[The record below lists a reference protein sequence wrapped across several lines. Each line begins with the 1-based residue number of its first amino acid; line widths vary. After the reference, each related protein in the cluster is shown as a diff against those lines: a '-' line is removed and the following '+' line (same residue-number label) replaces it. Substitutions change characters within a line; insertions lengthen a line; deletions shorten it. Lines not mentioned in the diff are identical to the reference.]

1 MERTLNISDR
11 ELRSTLDEFLEEKE
25 EKKSDSIWNISTI
38 TGIALVTTA
47 TAYIGNLIG
56 SHFLGF
62 SSSQFLSS
70 LVYLAPIVGGSL
82 LVLMLLTAFV
92 KNKKKNKISSEEKE
106 RIRQTYDKLDEF
118 LYDKDELRGN
128 YSKRTDT
135 DQFNVVH
142 KLMKSRTDKKISGV
156 CGGLAKY
163 LGVSSTLVRIIFA
176 GVTLFGWG
184 VLILVYIAMI
194 FVMPK
199 EPISEMDDFRF

>member
-11 ELRSTLDEFLEEKE
+11 ELRSTLDTFLEEKE
-25 EKKSDSIWNISTI
+25 EKKPDSIWNISTI

-56 SHFLGF
+56 SAFFGF
-62 SSSQFLSS
+62 SSPSFLST
-70 LVYLAPIVGGSL
+70 LVYLGPIIGGAL
-82 LVLMLLTAFV
+82 LMLILITAFV
-92 KNKKKNKISSEEKE
+92 KNKKQDKITSEEQE

-118 LYDKDELRGN
+118 LYDKDELRGRF
-128 YSKRTDT
+128 SKRSSA

-163 LGVSSTLVRIIFA
+163 LGVSSTLVRIVFA
-176 GVTLFGWG
+176 GATLLGWG